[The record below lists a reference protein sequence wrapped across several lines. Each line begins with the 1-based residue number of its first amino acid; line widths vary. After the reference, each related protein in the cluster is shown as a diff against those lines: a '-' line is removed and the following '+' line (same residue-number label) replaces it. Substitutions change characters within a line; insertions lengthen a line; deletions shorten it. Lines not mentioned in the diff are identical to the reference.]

1 MVLNWPCAAIF
12 VLPAPAR
19 NSLTRA
25 KRRYLELQEKG
36 TVCDLDNIQKD
47 IEERDQRDM
56 NREISPLRQ
65 AEDAVLVDSSD
76 MTIDEVVEKEQVES
90 WMANQL
96 AQLEKCGP
104 VALAHIKQLIL
115 ALENKHADY
124 PHQLLAGL
132 MSATQDCQQATHA
145 FAEKAGVSPAM
156 FTRLKKGSIVTLEAF
171 AQLCASCRLNPID
184 YMPELQTAQEHE
196 TAKERPME
204 ETKRLS
210 IDGKEFTIRDVDIRS
225 GSAWANGPRIS
236 DAELPDG
243 QVLGSIMP
251 WHGEWLWRLAG
262 EDWQRTKPAEGPMAA
277 YTGQGPNR
285 LSAIDNLLQA
295 IEDRYS
301 DTNTDPWVFMTDSAS
316 TTPDTVGQTTPEPV
330 GDPWS
335 LIPSDDAGLPMPNP
349 GIDPGAD
356 ITANTGI
363 GI

>member
-1 MVLNWPCAAIF
+1 MPSIDMERFREDIN
-12 VLPAPAR
+12 
-19 NSLTRA
+19 
-25 KRRYLELQEKG
+25 RYRFE
-36 TVCDLDNIQKD
+36 TD
-47 IEERDQRDM
+47 
-56 NREISPLRQ
+56 
-65 AEDAVLVDSSD
+65 
-76 MTIDEVVEKEQVES
+76 TT
-90 WMANQL
+90 WT
-96 AQLEKCGP
+96 
-104 VALAHIKQLIL
+104 AL
-115 ALENKHADY
+115 
-124 PHQLLAGL
+124 
-132 MSATQDCQQATHA
+132 
-145 FAEKAGVSPAM
+145 AEKAGVSPAM
-156 FTRLKKGSIVTLEAF
+156 FTRLKKGSAVTLEAF

-196 TAKERPME
+196 TAKEHPME

-277 YTGQGPNR
+277 YTGHEPNR
-285 LSAIDNLLQA
+285 LAAIDNLLQA

-301 DTNTDPWVFMTDSAS
+301 DTNTDPWASMTDAAA

-349 GIDPGAD
+349 GVDSGAD

>member
-1 MVLNWPCAAIF
+1 MPSIDMERFREDIN
-12 VLPAPAR
+12 
-19 NSLTRA
+19 
-25 KRRYLELQEKG
+25 RYRFE
-36 TVCDLDNIQKD
+36 TD
-47 IEERDQRDM
+47 
-56 NREISPLRQ
+56 
-65 AEDAVLVDSSD
+65 
-76 MTIDEVVEKEQVES
+76 TT
-90 WMANQL
+90 WT
-96 AQLEKCGP
+96 
-104 VALAHIKQLIL
+104 AL
-115 ALENKHADY
+115 
-124 PHQLLAGL
+124 
-132 MSATQDCQQATHA
+132 
-145 FAEKAGVSPAM
+145 AEKAGVSPAM

-243 QVLGSIMP
+243 RVLGSIMP

-349 GIDPGAD
+349 GIDRAPTSRRIPESAYERTSHERRRDLGKQDNESRDGSRETKEGGKATTGLGRPVEAANVPEPMGARVRRRQSAGRTVHGKQQKTETTLRHAPRPQPGVVRGRGRPA
-356 ITANTGI
+356 AVRAGNHAMNTKGNAHDEQ
-363 GI
+363 

>member
-1 MVLNWPCAAIF
+1 MPSIDMERFREDIN
-12 VLPAPAR
+12 
-19 NSLTRA
+19 
-25 KRRYLELQEKG
+25 RYRFE
-36 TVCDLDNIQKD
+36 TD
-47 IEERDQRDM
+47 
-56 NREISPLRQ
+56 
-65 AEDAVLVDSSD
+65 
-76 MTIDEVVEKEQVES
+76 TT
-90 WMANQL
+90 WT
-96 AQLEKCGP
+96 
-104 VALAHIKQLIL
+104 AL
-115 ALENKHADY
+115 
-124 PHQLLAGL
+124 
-132 MSATQDCQQATHA
+132 
-145 FAEKAGVSPAM
+145 AEKAGVSPAM

-262 EDWQRTKPAEGPMAA
+262 EDWQRTKPLLTLEKFKEK
-277 YTGQGPNR
+277 
-285 LSAIDNLLQA
+285 SATNLLQA